1 MIHWRNFIDQSV
13 KSNLKIYD
21 NIRKPGTSQ
30 GDDNT
35 SRYFLDYPYF
45 KKNFK
50 LIAIDLT
57 KQQKLDVDPKS
68 IQQIN
73 SNGNLTRLGGVRMYF
88 VNEGAKETVLDFS
101 KGTVKVLWFYF
112 ILIKH

>member
-21 NIRKPGTSQ
+21 NIRKVATSQ
-30 GDDNT
+30 GDGNT
-35 SRYFLDYPYF
+35 SRCFLDYPY
-45 KKNFK
+45 

-57 KQQKLDVDPKS
+57 KQQKLDVYPKA

-73 SNGNLTRLGGVRMYF
+73 SNGNLTRVGGVRMYF
-88 VNEGAKETVLDFS
+88 INEGVKVLDFS
-101 KGTVKVLWFYF
+101 KGTVKVIWFYF
-112 ILIKH
+112 VLIKH